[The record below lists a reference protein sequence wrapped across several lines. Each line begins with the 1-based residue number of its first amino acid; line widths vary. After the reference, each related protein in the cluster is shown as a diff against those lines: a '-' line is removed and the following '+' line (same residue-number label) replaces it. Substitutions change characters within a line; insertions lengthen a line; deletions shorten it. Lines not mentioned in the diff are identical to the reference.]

1 MFNPHVLICRTNAA
15 NNCSVYNISNIFLF
29 VNTFSNIFSE
39 QIFDFLFS
47 SDFFSD
53 IIRIEVRFNY
63 EAFIMKGIKEY
74 GTWKTKRKA
83 ATDS

>member
-1 MFNPHVLICRTNAA
+1 MFNPHVLICRTNVT

-63 EAFIMKGIKEY
+63 ETFIMKGIKEY
-74 GTWKTKRKA
+74 GTRKTKRKA